1 MKVTNIKQQVKK
13 TDRYSI
19 FIDNKYSFSLSEAE
33 LVGLKLR
40 VGQALD
46 AGDLDDLNGEVLYSN
61 AKNSCFKLLSY
72 RARSTGEVV
81 DYLKRKHY
89 ESELIDRV
97 IEFLTTKK
105 FIDDEQ
111 FARQWVENR
120 LTIKQASI
128 RQIISELRQ
137 KKVDPNLINKVIEE
151 QSIDETK
158 QIKQLIDKKRSQPK
172 YRDDLKLMQY
182 LSRKGFSYDK
192 ILVALGRRAE

>member
-192 ILVALGRRAE
+192 IL